1 MSLYNSF
8 RNLVRILFGLLLLS
22 RFKEEIV
29 LKTSVLSV
37 EVFRNDSVFKGRKSK
52 CFSWKSEYLCAICF
66 EFRSST
72 KPWFNFFF
80 SPVHF
85 CCWPLL
91 KRSLLFSEVY
101 LWMCPFWRMSVP
113 CLFFVKLHNK
123 SWTHYPLQNNIPQ
136 LKKLTPIQ
144 FEFSQ
149 FSLCFF

>member
-8 RNLVRILFGLLLLS
+8 RNLVRILFGLLLHS

-29 LKTSVLSV
+29 LKTSILSV
-37 EVFRNDSVFKGRKSK
+37 EVFRNNSVFKGRKLK

-91 KRSLLFSEVY
+91 KRRFIVFWGVSLDVPFLKDASALFIF
-101 LWMCPFWRMSVP
+101 LWSCNTSHGLIIP
-113 CLFFVKLHNK
+113 CRTIYHN
-123 SWTHYPLQNNIPQ
+123 
-136 LKKLTPIQ
+136 
-144 FEFSQ
+144 
-149 FSLCFF
+149 